1 MVSVFRRF
9 FCFLELFHG
18 QFCSPRL
25 LITHIKAEA
34 VETLNDKMDNKR
46 VNYNLAAFV
55 TAKMVSVDCIRVGD
69 CQSNKCIFTS
79 GENVILSFL
88 RQYSLFLDNFFF
100 SDERLFSELHF
111 DPKITF

>member
-1 MVSVFRRF
+1 MFSVLRRF
-9 FCFLELFHG
+9 FCFLELGHG
-18 QFCSPRL
+18 QFCGLRL

-34 VETLNDKMDNKR
+34 VETFNDKMDNKR
-46 VNYNLAAFV
+46 VNYNLVAYV
-55 TAKMVSVDCIRVGD
+55 KMVSVDCIRVGD

-79 GENVILSFL
+79 GENIILSLL
-88 RQYSLFLDNFFF
+88 RQYSLFLDNYF